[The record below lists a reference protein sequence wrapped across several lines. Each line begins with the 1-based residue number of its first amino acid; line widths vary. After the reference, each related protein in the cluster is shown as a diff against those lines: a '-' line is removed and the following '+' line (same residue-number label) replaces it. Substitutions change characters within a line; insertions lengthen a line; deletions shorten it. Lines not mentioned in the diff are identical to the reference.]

1 MEELREDNAAKRTSY
16 EDGREYP
23 WLVNYSGM
31 IDLIGTILPS
41 THLFEFACEAEV
53 LVNGVSQGR
62 QKVTDY
68 FAKFP
73 CVYEPGEVVAIGYD
87 ESGKELYRNSMK
99 TAGAKTKITATADKK
114 QMQAGGDDVCYI
126 QVEITDEQGNLKLL
140 PEHNVSITVEG
151 EGTLQGFGS
160 AYHMNEEKY
169 NQKTHRTY
177 LGRLLA
183 VIRSGKNAGNVKVT
197 FSADGMAEE
206 CVELQVANGIKVF

>member
-1 MEELREDNAAKRTSY
+1 MAR
-16 EDGREYP
+16 
-23 WLVNYSGM
+23 
-31 IDLIGTILPS
+31 
-41 THLFEFACEAEV
+41 
-53 LVNGVSQGR
+53 VNGVSQGR